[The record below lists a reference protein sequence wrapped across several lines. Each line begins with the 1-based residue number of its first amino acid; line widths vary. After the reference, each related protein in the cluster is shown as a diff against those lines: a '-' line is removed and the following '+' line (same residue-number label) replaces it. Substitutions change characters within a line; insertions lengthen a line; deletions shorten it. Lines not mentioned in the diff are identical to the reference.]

1 MEIDRKLVDDFEA
14 GLNPQDPEKSG
25 IPATVL
31 GYGEISIILQIG
43 DNPDVAYKRMPL
55 FSSREAAEMYAE
67 EFHEYCR
74 YLSGAGLTL
83 PHHETLIIEI
93 PDRPV
98 VLYIAQ
104 ERFPG
109 ERFAH
114 RLIHEFEPEESVVLL
129 ERIVGEIDKVWKS
142 NASSL
147 PALELA
153 IDAQVSNWVALENGR
168 ILYIDTS
175 TPLYRKDGVEQMDPE
190 LFLQSAPVFLRWL
203 IRWLFLKDVMNRYHD
218 PRLVYVDLA
227 GNLYKEKAAELIPA
241 VIQSI
246 NRYLSPG
253 KEPLTHREVEKYYKE
268 DKLIWT
274 LFLAFRR
281 IDRWLTTKVFR
292 KRYEFLLPGKIER

>member
-1 MEIDRKLVDDFEA
+1 MEINRELVADFEA
-14 GLNPQDPEKSG
+14 GLNPQDPEKSR
-25 IPATVL
+25 IPAGVL

-55 FSSREAAEMYAE
+55 FSKREAAEAYAGQ
-67 EFHEYCR
+67 FHEYCR
-74 YLSGAGLTL
+74 YLSDAGLTL
-83 PHHETLIIEI
+83 PGHETLIIEI

-109 ERFAH
+109 DRFAH
-114 RLIHEFEPEESVVLL
+114 RLIHELEPGKATALL
-129 ERIVGEIDKVWKS
+129 ERVITEVDKVWKF
-142 NASSL
+142 NASSHPVL
-147 PALELA
+147 QLA
-153 IDAQVSNWVALENGR
+153 IDAQVSNWVSLEKGK

-203 IRWLFLKDVMNRYHD
+203 IRWLFLKDVMNRYYD
-218 PRLVYVDLA
+218 PRMVYMDLA
-227 GNLYKEKAAELIPA
+227 GNLYKEKSAELIPA

-246 NRYLSPG
+246 NHYLPPG
-253 KEPLTHREVEKYYKE
+253 QQPLNHREVEKYYKE

-281 IDRWLTTKVFR
+281 IDRWLTTRVFR

>member
-1 MEIDRKLVDDFEA
+1 MEIDRELVADFEA
-14 GLNPQDPEKSG
+14 GLNPQDPEKSS
-25 IPATVL
+25 IPAEVL

-55 FSSREAAEMYAE
+55 FSDRPAAELYAGQ
-67 EFHEYCR
+67 FHEYCR
-74 YLSGAGLTL
+74 YLSDAGLTL

-104 ERFPG
+104 ERLSG
-109 ERFAH
+109 KRFAH
-114 RLIHEFEPEESVVLL
+114 RLIHEL
-129 ERIVGEIDKVWKS
+129 ERAEIPAMFERIIVEIDKVWKF

-147 PALELA
+147 PALQLA
-153 IDAQVSNWVALENGR
+153 IDAQVSNWVVLENEE
-168 ILYIDTS
+168 IVYIDTS

-190 LFLQSAPVFLRWL
+190 LFLESAPVFLRWL
-203 IRWLFLKDVMNRYHD
+203 IRWLFLKDVMNRYYD
-218 PRLVYVDLA
+218 PRLVYMDLA
-227 GNLYKEKAAELIPA
+227 ANFYKEKCPELIPEA
-241 VIQSI
+241 IRCI
-246 NRYLSPG
+246 NGHLPSG
-253 KEPLTHREVEKYYKE
+253 CQPLNPEEVEKYYKE